1 MKHQKLKSARALGL
15 ALVIATALLAAG
27 CDRHEDDGHA
37 HEGKAAAGH
46 EAAHEAAHEL
56 APVSFTHFSERT
68 ELFVEFVPLTVG
80 VESPFA
86 AHLSTLADYKPVTA
100 GKLTVTLSGGGQP
113 AETFVADHAANP
125 GIFRPVAKP
134 LYAGQRRLVFKLDT
148 PAGSAVHDLG
158 EVTVFADQGA
168 ALKAQAAEKPE
179 APGAISYLKE
189 QQWKTD
195 YALARVEQRSLRES
209 VAATA
214 TLRAPA
220 SHDAQLT
227 AVSAGQVVAA
237 GQFPRIGMTVQ
248 KGQLLAY
255 LVPRLGGETDI
266 ATLDLALQKARL
278 AVQQATRERER
289 LDALYQQE
297 AVPEKR
303 LIDAR
308 NEESLARAELAGA
321 ERRAGQYR
329 AGNNASGGI
338 AIRAPI
344 AGTVAAVGAA
354 PGGFVNEGQPIV
366 HIVNTE
372 RLWLE
377 VRVAESDIG
386 RIGQPSAAAFRVDG
400 FDTAFEIDERRGGRV
415 VGFGNVIDPVSRT
428 APLLFEFPNPER
440 RLRIGMAAQASVY
453 GGKRV
458 AALAVPAAA
467 VVDDNGQPVVY
478 VQRSGEAFERRPV
491 QLGVRDGDWIEV
503 KGGGVAAGERV
514 VSKGAYQVRLAATT
528 PAAMGAGHVH

>member
-1 MKHQKLKSARALGL
+1 MNHKKPGNGQAFGL

-27 CDRHEDDGHA
+27 CDRHAGDDHA
-37 HEGKAAAGH
+37 PAANSAAGH

-80 VESPFA
+80 GESPFA

-113 AETFVADHAANP
+113 TETFVADHAANP

-134 LYAGQRRLVFKLDT
+134 RLAGQRRLVFKLDT

-158 EVTVFADQGA
+158 EVTVFADQAA

-278 AVQQATRERER
+278 AAQQATRERER

-303 LIDAR
+303 AIAAR
-308 NEESLARAELAGA
+308 NEESIARAELAGA

-329 AGNNASGGI
+329 AGGGGGGV

-344 AGTVAAVGAA
+344 AGSVAEVGVA
-354 PGGFVNEGQPIV
+354 PGGFINEGQPIV
-366 HIVNTE
+366 HIVNAE

-386 RIGQPSAAAFRVDG
+386 RLGQPSGAAFRVDG
-400 FDTAFEIDERRGGRV
+400 FDAAFEIDERHGGRML
-415 VGFGNVIDPVSRT
+415 GFGGVIDPVSRT

-453 GGKRV
+453 AGKRV

-491 QLGVRDGDWIEV
+491 RLGVRDGDWVEV
-503 KGGGVAAGERV
+503 EGGVAAGERV
-514 VSKGAYQVRLAATT
+514 VSKGAYQVRLAATA
-528 PAAMGAGHVH
+528 PAAMGEGHVH